1 MSVYQEN
8 QAPGE
13 SPLTTRSIVPSVG
26 YKPFVRGHGGDAER
40 KYNKSRVTLGL
51 HGFAMLGSL
60 LGLRRRLGIVWRLGE
75 VYGMYLLRRGGLGL
89 GIEDVIE
96 RSVVV
101 FPLSR

>member
-1 MSVYQEN
+1 ML
-8 QAPGE
+8 P
-13 SPLTTRSIVPSVG
+13 R
-26 YKPFVRGHGGDAER
+26 RGGNFRLGGDSATARLLRHEDVER

-89 GIEDVIE
+89 GIEDISE
-96 RSVVV
+96 RTIVV

>member
-1 MSVYQEN
+1 METLRLLACCDTKMWSV
-8 QAPGE
+8 
-13 SPLTTRSIVPSVG
+13 STT
-26 YKPFVRGHGGDAER
+26 

-89 GIEDVIE
+89 GIEDASE
-96 RSVVV
+96 RTIVV